1 MPDADD
7 RDERDEDEQ
16 ESPRSRL
23 RRLGR
28 RILGE
33 GEGHARFNPREVV
46 GAVLEGSDKA
56 KTEVVRVVAREV
68 RNYLEELGL
77 RDVLT
82 NYSLEVHMSLNLRQL
97 SDAEKAPREAARP
110 PREPPAAEPAK
121 EPAARNGGPKAP
133 RGEPAAEDE

>member
-1 MPDADD
+1 MADHD
-7 RDERDEDEQ
+7 NHDEEG
-16 ESPRSRL
+16 PGSRF

-33 GEGHARFNPREVV
+33 GEAQGRFNAREAL

-77 RDVLT
+77 REVLT
-82 NYSLEVHMSLNLRQL
+82 DYSLEVHASFNLRRL
-97 SDAEKAPREAARP
+97 SEAEKAPRAEAPYRP
-110 PREPPAAEPAK
+110 A
-121 EPAARNGGPKAP
+121 AARNGEGKRPERRP
-133 RGEPAAEDE
+133 EPEEPPPEEPGE